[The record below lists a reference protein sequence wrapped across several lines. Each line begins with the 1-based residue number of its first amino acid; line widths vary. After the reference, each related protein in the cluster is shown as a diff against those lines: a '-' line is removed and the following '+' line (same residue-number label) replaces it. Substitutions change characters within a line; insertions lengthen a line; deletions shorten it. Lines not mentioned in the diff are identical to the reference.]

1 MDKPNDTIYYRMI
14 YKEKNVFSF
23 WYESQDEAQ
32 DKGLMDIYYN
42 VPAMR
47 WYERDKCLLEKKI
60 IKTNEIIENIENI
73 ENMYKNKNKFFNNN
87 ENWAYIYKK

>member
-1 MDKPNDTIYYRMI
+1 MDKPNDTIYYRI
-14 YKEKNVFSF
+14 VYKDKDKDKNVYSF

-47 WYERDKCLLEKKI
+47 WYERDKCVLESKI
-60 IKTNEIIENIENI
+60 IKNDEII

>member
-1 MDKPNDTIYYRMI
+1 MDKLNDIIYYRI
-14 YKEKNVFSF
+14 VYKEKNVYSF

-32 DKGLMDIYYN
+32 EKGMTDIYYN

-47 WYERDKCLLEKKI
+47 WYERDKCILESKI
-60 IKTNEIIENIENI
+60 IKTDEII

>member
-1 MDKPNDTIYYRMI
+1 MDKLNDTIYYRMI
-14 YKEKNVFSF
+14 YKEKNVYSF

-32 DKGLMDIYYN
+32 DKGLIDIYYN

-47 WYERDKCLLEKKI
+47 WYERDKCILESKI
-60 IKTNEIIENIENI
+60 IKTDEII